1 MTNSLVF
8 SSNECKK
15 FYTID
20 RRKSSNSD
28 YEKADGET
36 GFCSTRKSS
45 NDEFPTQRYSRKSS
59 SNDFNNPTALTAMN
73 GHNDYDFVP
82 GKDIDRRRHSAPGGN
97 SEHDQDGH
105 QVSESFFLSSSMTF
119 AGNNSI
125 SIYSVIPNA
134 CTTISFKY
142 LPHSYTRVSWL

>member
-8 SSNECKK
+8 FRNECKK

-59 SNDFNNPTALTAMN
+59 SNDFNNPTALTTMN

-119 AGNNSI
+119 AGNKLECFRL
-125 SIYSVIPNA
+125 V
-134 CTTISFKY
+134 
-142 LPHSYTRVSWL
+142 